1 MAKLIFRYTEE
12 DFVNEIREAKSIELD
27 VPGDMNIHEFKVVC
41 IRLAASM
48 GYGEKSITKGFGDL
62 IYGEEDKH
70 NLKDLLD
77 ELGIKKN
84 SKRTNK

>member
-12 DFVNEIREAKSIELD
+12 DFVNEIREAKSVELD

-62 IYGEEDKH
+62 IYGEEEKH